1 MKIKIL
7 FYFAKKYLTAKW
19 SLMSTLSILMIS
31 FGVITLIAVLSIM
44 NGFHNT
50 FRTKIL
56 ETNTYHIIIQPGL
69 SDQFSLPN
77 IKSVLKKNK
86 EIISVIP
93 YFDGEGI
100 IKSRWSTRGIVIKAF
115 PEDILQQ
122 DSGFKN
128 EIKVPNGEFDL
139 SEDDHILLGE
149 ELAREMGVFVGDFVS
164 VLTFR
169 GEDISFSQPAFKIF
183 KVAGFFK
190 TGYWEYDKNM
200 AYISINTA
208 YGLFGIEK
216 KDLDI
221 GVKINN
227 ISRVDKVVS
236 WMKNNGLDNLYILTW
251 VDMNRVLFEALQNEK
266 VGIGFVVM
274 LIIVSGAFNI
284 IGSLVMT
291 VMEKRKDIGILR
303 ALGAIPSDITR
314 IFVIDGFYIGI
325 LGSAIGVF
333 VGFFLTLNIEKIFN
347 VFESIVN
354 GIKNLIYVLYLMPRN
369 VPPLPRFEIL
379 SDSIYYL
386 EGVPVEIHFWD
397 VFIISILS
405 IFISII
411 AAYYPAKKASLTKPI
426 DTIRYE

>member
-1 MKIKIL
+1 MKIKTL
-7 FYFAKKYLTAKW
+7 LYFAKKYLTAKW

-56 ETNTYHIIIQPGL
+56 ETNTYHIIIQPSL
-69 SDQFSLPN
+69 SDQFSLTN

-86 EIISVIP
+86 DIISVIP

-100 IKSRWSTRGIVIKAF
+100 IKSRWSTRGIIIKAF
-115 PEDILQQ
+115 PEDVLQQ

-128 EIKVPNGEFDL
+128 EIKVPKGEFDL

-169 GEDISFSQPAFKIF
+169 GEDISFSQPAFKVF
-183 KVAGFFK
+183 EVVGYFK

-216 KDLDI
+216 KDLAI

-227 ISRVDKVVS
+227 ISRVDKVVN

-291 VMEKRKDIGILR
+291 VMEKRKEIGILR
-303 ALGAIPSDITR
+303 ALGAIPADITR

-325 LGSAIGVF
+325 LGSATGVF
-333 VGFFLTLNIEKIFN
+333 VGFFLTLNIEKIFSI
-347 VFESIVN
+347 FESIVN
-354 GIKNLIYVLYLMPRN
+354 GIKNLVYVLYLMPKN
-369 VPPLPRFEIL
+369 ASPLPRFEIL